1 MNEVRNIVIGFQ
13 LGRKTSQI
21 CYYDRKLQEPVSLAT
36 KVGSTLFEFPTT
48 LCRRENNDS
57 WHFGLEAEYF
67 GQHADGVYIENLFEI
82 NETGKRVTI
91 SGEVY
96 EPWQLL
102 AVFLKES
109 LKMLGVQDMEKAIS
123 SLMITTESLNTCL
136 VENLKKSLDSLGLK
150 KDCCRIQNYGESF
163 YYYAFYQK
171 PELYLKKVALMKFE
185 GSKLHFQTLQ
195 IQKNTKPML
204 VTLSEKQEFVL
215 GDTPEQWD
223 QDLYQ
228 ALYNL
233 MNIDEYSSAYLIGDG
248 FDRSWAVNSLPRL
261 VKCARR
267 VFSGNNLFV
276 KGACYAAK
284 EKTEERRLKEYL
296 YVGED
301 LVRTNV
307 GMEMIVHGMNGYYPL
322 IKAGENWY
330 EAEHSCDFI
339 LDEKTELNFLSSPME
354 GGEKKVLAMELPE
367 LPDRPNRTTR
377 LHLKIWAESAKQ
389 CRVKVTDMGFG
400 EMFPAT
406 KKSWTDTLE
415 I

>member
-13 LGRKTSQI
+13 LGRETSQI
-21 CYYDRKLQEPVSLAT
+21 CYYDRKMQEPVSVTT
-36 KVGSTLFEFPTT
+36 KVGSTLYEFPTT
-48 LCRRENNDS
+48 LCKREDNDN

-67 GQHADGVYIENLFEI
+67 GQQTDGIYIDDLYQMAEEGTTKKAGGQ
-82 NETGKRVTI
+82 E
-91 SGEVY
+91 Y

-102 AVFLKES
+102 AVFFKES
-109 LKMLGVQDMEKAIS
+109 LKMLGIQDTEKAIS
-123 SLMITTESLNTCL
+123 GLMVTVESLNVSL
-136 VENLKKSLDSLGLK
+136 VENIKKALDTLHLKKG
-150 KDCCRIQNYGESF
+150 CCRIQNYGESF

-171 PELYLKKVALMKFE
+171 PELYLKKVALMEFE
-185 GSKLHFQTLQ
+185 GSKLYFQALK
-195 IQKNTKPML
+195 IQKSTKPML
-204 VTLSEKQEFVL
+204 VTLSPKQEFQL

-223 QDLYQ
+223 MDLYQ
-228 ALYNL
+228 TLCKV
-233 MNIDEYSSAYLIGDG
+233 MDIDEYSSAYLIGDG
-248 FDRSWAVNSLPRL
+248 FDRSWAVTSLPRL
-261 VKCARR
+261 VKGARR

-284 EKTEERRLKEYL
+284 EKTEEKRLKEYL

-301 LVRTNV
+301 LIRTNV

-354 GGEKKVLAMELPE
+354 GGEKKVFAMELPD
-367 LPDRPNRTTR
+367 LPERPNRTTR
-377 LHLKIWAESAKQ
+377 LHLEIWAESAKR
-389 CRVKVTDMGFG
+389 CCIKVTDMGFG
-400 EMFPAT
+400 EMFPST
-406 KKSWTDTLE
+406 GRMWTDTLE

>member
-21 CYYDRKLQEPVSLAT
+21 CYYDRKLQEPVSVAT

-48 LCRRENNDS
+48 LCKKINSDS

-67 GQHADGVYIENLFEI
+67 GQQDGMLYVDRLYECNESDVPVEVDGVL
-82 NETGKRVTI
+82 
-91 SGEVY
+91 Y

-102 AVFLKES
+102 AVFFRES
-109 LKMLGVQDMEKAIS
+109 LKMLGVQDQAKAVS
-123 SLMITTESLNTCL
+123 GMMVTVESLDAVL
-136 VENLKKSLDSLGLK
+136 ADNLKKALDTLELK
-150 KDCCRIQNYGESF
+150 KGCCKIQNYGESF

-171 PELYLKKVALMKFE
+171 PELYLKKVALMEFDEK
-185 GSKLHFQTLQ
+185 KLYLQTLQ
-195 IQKNTKPML
+195 IEKATKPML
-204 VTLSEKQEFVL
+204 VTLSEKQEYTL

-228 ALYNL
+228 VLCQTMEMDAYAC
-233 MNIDEYSSAYLIGDG
+233 AYLIGNG
-248 FDRSWAVNSLPRL
+248 FDRTWAVTSLPRL
-261 VKCARR
+261 VKGARR

-284 EKTEERRLKEYL
+284 EKTEEKRLKEYL

-339 LDEKTELNFLSSPME
+339 LDDKTELNFLSSPME
-354 GGEKKVLAMELPE
+354 GGEKKVFAMELPN
-367 LPDRPNRTTR
+367 LPKRPNRTTR
-377 LHLKIWAESAKQ
+377 LHLEIWAESAKQ
-389 CRVKVTDMGFG
+389 CRIRVTDMGFG

-406 KKSWTDTLE
+406 GRSWTDTLE